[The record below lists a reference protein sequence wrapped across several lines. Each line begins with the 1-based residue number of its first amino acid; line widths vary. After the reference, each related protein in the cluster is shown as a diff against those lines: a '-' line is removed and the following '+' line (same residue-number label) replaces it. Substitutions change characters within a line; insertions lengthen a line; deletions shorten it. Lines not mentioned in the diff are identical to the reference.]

1 MIFSDDDG
9 YGSHER
15 DKSSESRS
23 NPAVGLY
30 GADFAEYVY
39 QKSFSRII
47 YLRTTED
54 MCLEHWD
61 TGTSDNLPVG
71 SRLKVIDIEDW
82 NCDSRDNMNYYYA
95 KVIVLDSYRS
105 LKGSIGMIDLNK
117 NNLVVEEERRPS
129 L

>member
-1 MIFSDDDG
+1 
-9 YGSHER
+9 
-15 DKSSESRS
+15 
-23 NPAVGLY
+23 
-30 GADFAEYVY
+30 
-39 QKSFSRII
+39 
-47 YLRTTED
+47 

-71 SRLKVIDIEDW
+71 SKLKVLDIEDW
-82 NCDSRDNMNYYYA
+82 NCDSRDTMNYYYA

-105 LKGSIGMIDLNK
+105 LKNSIGMIDLNK